1 MLRESPTGGRPT
13 LWRLGI
19 VLIEGNLGV
28 LSSGERGTP
37 VALRSG
43 VRLFQ
48 RHGSAFS
55 CEAPDLR
62 VIKEQ
67 EEVGDPRYREEFP
80 QALVGAGQQ
89 SCSPP
94 VLGQP

>member
-37 VALRSG
+37 VASRSG
-43 VRLFQ
+43 AGKTLPETQECLFLQ
-48 RHGSAFS
+48 G
-55 CEAPDLR
+55 
-62 VIKEQ
+62 
-67 EEVGDPRYREEFP
+67 PRS
-80 QALVGAGQQ
+80 QGHKGAGG
-89 SCSPP
+89 SGGP
-94 VLGQP
+94 